1 MQSRARIVGHAIH
14 PMLVVFPLGL
24 LATSF
29 VFDIIRMAGGSP
41 TFGVASFYMI
51 AAGVIGGLAA
61 AVFGLVDWLAI
72 PAHTRARQ
80 VGALHGV
87 GNVLVTGLFI
97 LSWIVRIPD
106 PAHPTNGASILSLI
120 GVLLALVTGW
130 LGGEL
135 VERLGVG
142 VDSGAHSDSPSSLSR
157 HPATDHW
164 TSPRPLQ
171 PRKA

>member
-1 MQSRARIVGHAIH
+1 MQSRAKIAGHAIH

-29 VFDIIRMAGGSP
+29 VFDIIRLAGGSP
-41 TFGVASFYMI
+41 GFGVASFYMI

-61 AVFGLVDWLAI
+61 AVFGFADWLAI
-72 PAHTRARQ
+72 PVHTRARW
-80 VGALHGV
+80 VGAVHGV
-87 GNVLVTGLFI
+87 GNVVVTGLFI
-97 LSWIVRIPD
+97 LSWIVRIRD
-106 PAHPTNGASILSLI
+106 PAHPAIGAFVLSLI

-142 VDSGAHSDSPSSLSR
+142 VDSGAHLDAPSSLSDQ
-157 HPATDHW
+157 PATERW
-164 TSPRPLQ
+164 TPPRQLQ